1 MKFFKALLAATLGSI
16 AAFMILIFIC
26 GIIIAGIIAGST
38 SEPEPYVS
46 ENTVLTI
53 EINGSLP
60 ARSVE
65 NPFEEILNPAA
76 VSEVSLNSLKEN
88 LAKAAVDDNIEG
100 VLLKISFLS
109 EGWANLQEAHKL
121 ISTFRKASEK
131 FVYAMTGDIGYN
143 EKAYYLATA
152 ADSIFSPPHSFFEFD
167 GFYTQVT
174 FYDQLLDNIGID
186 PEIAKHG
193 LFKSAV
199 EPFYLTE
206 LSEPSEFQ
214 LTQLIEN
221 VNGMFLEEAGKE
233 TRTTVAELVALIN
246 EQPRMTAEFGFKYG
260 LIDSLLYP
268 HELKALINERIS
280 IEEADEMFETI
291 SNSDYAMVSE
301 ESAGLEIIDSDH
313 EIAVL
318 YASGIIMPRAG
329 GFPLG
334 EREVITANSFRD
346 QLEEIKDE
354 EADALVIRINSPG
367 GSGSTSD
374 LIWQMVSQTAQ
385 EIPVIVSMGPV
396 AASGGYYIAM
406 AADTIVAQ
414 PTTITGSIGVFATK
428 FNAQKLFNEELG
440 ITFDEVKSN
449 PHADWLS
456 YTRGFTP
463 SEAKAFQQY
472 VDEFY
477 LTFITKVAKSR
488 DMSVEAVDEVAGG
501 RVWSG
506 EAALAAGLVDVLGG
520 LDKAL
525 AIAADKADIENYKI
539 ITFPEPKTLFEMFMG
554 TAQVK
559 AQAFLGELFFG
570 KEHMKTI
577 TKPLSLMK
585 KRNMLLLYPYEI
597 TIR

>member
-1 MKFFKALLAATLGSI
+1 MKFFKTLLAATLGSI
-16 AAFMILIFIC
+16 VAFVILIFIG
-26 GIIIAGIIAGST
+26 GIVIAAIIAGST
-38 SEPEPYVS
+38 SEPEPFVS
-46 ENTVLTI
+46 ENTVLTV

-65 NPFEEILNPAA
+65 NPFEKLLNPAA
-76 VSEVSLNSLKEN
+76 SQVSLKSLKEN
-88 LAKAAVDDNIEG
+88 LAKAAADDNLEG

-121 ISTFRKASEK
+121 ISTFREASDK

-174 FYDQLLDNIGID
+174 FYDQLLDKIGID

-199 EPFYLTE
+199 EPYYLTE

-214 LTQLIEN
+214 LTQLIKN
-221 VNGMFLEEAGKE
+221 VNGMFLEEVSKE
-233 TRTTVAELVALIN
+233 TDTSVAELKALLN
-246 EQPRMTAEFGFKYG
+246 EQPHMTAEFGLKYG
-260 LIDSLLYP
+260 MIDSLLYP
-268 HELKALINERIS
+268 HQLKALINKRMG
-280 IEEADEMFETI
+280 IEEADETFETI
-291 SNSDYAMVSE
+291 SNSEYATVST
-301 ESAGLEIIDSDH
+301 ESAGLDVVDSDH
-313 EIAVL
+313 EIAIL
-318 YASGIIMPRAG
+318 YASGIIMPLAEGLLTG
-329 GFPLG
+329 GQ
-334 EREVITANSFRD
+334 ETITANSFRE
-346 QLEEIKDE
+346 QLEDIKDE
-354 EADALVIRINSPG
+354 KVDALVIRVNSPG

-374 LIWQMVSQTAQ
+374 LIWEMVRQTAQ

-414 PTTITGSIGVFATK
+414 PATITGSIGVFATK
-428 FNAQKLFNEELG
+428 FNARELFNDELG

-477 LTFITKVAKSR
+477 RIFITKVAKSR
-488 DMSVEAVDEVAGG
+488 NMSVEAVDEVAGG

-506 EAALAAGLVDVLGG
+506 EAAYERGLVDVLGG

-525 AIAADKADIENYKI
+525 DIAAAKAGVEEYEI
-539 ITFPEPKTLFEMFMG
+539 ITYPEPKTLFELFMG
-554 TAQVK
+554 SAQAK

-570 KEHMKTI
+570 KKYMKTL
-577 TKPLSLMK
+577 TKPLSIIK

-597 TIR
+597 KIQ